1 MCMPASNMPGRHT
14 MAERLKTY
22 LRPLRRRWRLTQREL
37 AFLIGIKSGSV
48 ISRIE
53 ELNKAPRLAWAVAL
67 AVLFD
72 TRALELFPGLFSQV
86 HEDVL
91 LRATE
96 LYEELQGNPSKT
108 TRAKLDFLEGVL
120 ARLEKHR
127 SATDV

>member
-1 MCMPASNMPGRHT
+1 

-22 LRPLRRRWRLTQREL
+22 LRPFRRRWRLTQREL

-53 ELNKAPRLAWAVAL
+53 GLNKTPRLSWAVACAL
-67 AVLFD
+67 LFD
-72 TRALELFPGLFSQV
+72 TRAFELFPGLFSEV

-91 LRATE
+91 LRATD

-108 TRAKLDFLEGVL
+108 TRAKLDFIETVL
-120 ARLEKHR
+120 ARLEKQR
-127 SATDV
+127 RATGV

>member
-1 MCMPASNMPGRHT
+1 MPARDMPGIHT

-53 ELNKAPRLAWAVAL
+53 GLNKAPRLAWAVAC

-72 TRALELFPGLFSQV
+72 TRAFELFPGLFSEV
-86 HEDVL
+86 YENVL
-91 LRATE
+91 HRATD

-108 TRAKLDFLEGVL
+108 TRVKLDFLETVL
-120 ARLEKHR
+120 ARLEKKR
-127 SATDV
+127 ST

>member
-1 MCMPASNMPGRHT
+1 MLLAGTPS

-37 AFLIGIKSGSV
+37 AFLIGIKSGTV

-53 ELNKAPRLAWAVAL
+53 GLSKAPRLSWAVACAL
-67 AVLFD
+67 LFD
-72 TRALELFPGLFSQV
+72 TRASELFPGLFSEV

-96 LYEELQGNPSKT
+96 LYEQLQGNPSKT
-108 TRAKLDFLEGVL
+108 TRAKLDFLETVL
-120 ARLEKHR
+120 ARLEKQR